1 MRLSFVSLPSI
12 LTKMKVTIIGS
23 GNVASWMAYILNKN
37 AVCVN
42 QVYGRNPATAAQVA
56 ALCHAEPVSCLADLR
71 PDSDYYIFSLK
82 DDAYGE
88 VLSAMPFTMPCAVH
102 TAGSLPQSVLESCA
116 RHYGVMYPF
125 QTISK
130 TADFE
135 QLKVPLCIEGK
146 DEESLRLIRHLACQL
161 SPQVN
166 EMDGGQRAVLH
177 VAAVF
182 ACNFSNALYDMAY
195 QLLTSAGIDW
205 QVMLPLLQQTIDKTA
220 SMTPKKAQT
229 GPAVRNDKS
238 IMEKHLQRLPSE
250 EMRQVYKMLSD
261 YIIKRK

>member
-1 MRLSFVSLPSI
+1 MPSI
-12 LTKMKVTIIGS
+12 ITKMKVTIIGS
-23 GNVASWMAYILNKN
+23 GNVASWMAYSLKKN

-42 QVYGRNPATAAQVA
+42 QVYGRNPSAAAKVA
-56 ALCHAEPVSCLADLR
+56 ALCCAEPISCLADLKR
-71 PDSDYYIFSLK
+71 DSDYYIFSLK

-88 VLSAMPFTMPCAVH
+88 VLSSVPFMMPCAVH
-102 TAGSLPQSVLESCA
+102 TAGSLTQSVLEGYA

-135 QLKVPLCIEGK
+135 HLKVPFCIEGK
-146 DEESLRLIRHLACQL
+146 DGESLQLIRNLACRL

-177 VAAVF
+177 LAAVF

-195 QLLTSAGIDW
+195 QMLASAGINW
-205 QVMLPLLQQTIDKTA
+205 QVMLPLLQQTVDKTA
-220 SMTPKKAQT
+220 SMTPQEAQT
-229 GPAVRNDKS
+229 GPAVRNDQT

-250 EMRQVYKMLSD
+250 ELRQIYKMLSN
-261 YIIKRK
+261 YIVKRK